1 MKIPTTKIIR
11 IILLA
16 ALATAALAVTIPVF
30 LTDRF
35 TIRGG
40 SMLPTL
46 HDGQHVF
53 VNKLLMGARIY
64 TKYDFSDPVMESFRM
79 PGLRNVRPGDI
90 VIFNYPYPDSTGKI
104 HFRINYVY
112 AKRCIGRS
120 GDTVGIRNGY
130 YYNSSLPATVI
141 GTERYQRWLSRR
153 PDSVLKADT
162 VLRFEAVALPDGT
175 IWTIKDYGPLYIPGA
190 GDTIR
195 LTENNIFL
203 YGRLIEY
210 ETGDMPDTDACFM
223 LFLPQQLLLPRRGQR
238 PQLHGQPVHRTDS
251 GRLYSGYCQRHL
263 SSTEFSVSCCLFR
276 NATER

>member
-11 IILLA
+11 IILLM

-120 GDTVGIRNGY
+120 TTPRCLQQLSELNGIRDGF
-130 YYNSSLPATVI
+130 PADLTQ
-141 GTERYQRWLSRR
+141 YSQ
-153 PDSVLKADT
+153 P
-162 VLRFEAVALPDGT
+162 
-175 IWTIKDYGPLYIPGA
+175 IP
-190 GDTIR
+190 
-195 LTENNIFL
+195 
-203 YGRLIEY
+203 
-210 ETGDMPDTDACFM
+210 P
-223 LFLPQQLLLPRRGQR
+223 
-238 PQLHGQPVHRTDS
+238 
-251 GRLYSGYCQRHL
+251 
-263 SSTEFSVSCCLFR
+263 
-276 NATER
+276 

>member
-11 IILLA
+11 IILLM

-79 PGLRNVRPGDI
+79 PGLRNVRPEDI

-112 AKRCIGRS
+112 AKRCIGETCPMQTPS
-120 GDTVGIRNGY
+120 HAIPSAATIASSPETTSSTPWTAGTSASSPKPSSSV
-130 YYNSSLPATVI
+130 SLP
-141 GTERYQRWLSRR
+141 G
-153 PDSVLKADT
+153 
-162 VLRFEAVALPDGT
+162 
-175 IWTIKDYGPLYIPGA
+175 
-190 GDTIR
+190 
-195 LTENNIFL
+195 NN
-203 YGRLIEY
+203 
-210 ETGDMPDTDACFM
+210 
-223 LFLPQQLLLPRRGQR
+223 
-238 PQLHGQPVHRTDS
+238 
-251 GRLYSGYCQRHL
+251 
-263 SSTEFSVSCCLFR
+263 
-276 NATER
+276 

>member
-11 IILLA
+11 IILLM

-46 HDGQHVF
+46 HDGQHAF

-210 ETGDMPDTDACFM
+210 ETGDMPDTDA
-223 LFLPQQLLLPRRGQR
+223 
-238 PQLHGQPVHRTDS
+238 
-251 GRLYSGYCQRHL
+251 
-263 SSTEFSVSCCLFR
+263 VSCYSFR
-276 NATER
+276 SNYCFLAGDNVLNSMDSRYIGLIPEAFIVGIAAWK